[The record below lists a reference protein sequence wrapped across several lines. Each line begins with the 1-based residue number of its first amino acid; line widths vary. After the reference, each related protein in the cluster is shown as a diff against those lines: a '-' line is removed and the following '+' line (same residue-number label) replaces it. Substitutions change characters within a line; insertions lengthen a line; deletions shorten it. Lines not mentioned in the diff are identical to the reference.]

1 MSWLKGRLSERTSW
15 DGSVLIA
22 LSILALI
29 ASPIIQWVAYAGLAY
44 GIFTVIKK
52 EHQNLSYISN
62 NMKDEYTLAF
72 TKVVQQ
78 TVAETGFSI
87 PYDVETYI
95 IALLSSH
102 VEKSNFLPK
111 ESFTESYFKLTHKS
125 SYSAK
130 ELGDTCLILSGVFPE
145 YGEKTGL
152 NKTYYDNIGKSSYE
166 QASRILN
173 RELFYMLYL
182 HFDLISAFIN
192 ITTSSPV
199 APIIIGGRDGS
210 QSRRCI
216 S

>member
-1 MSWLKGRLSERTSW
+1 
-15 DGSVLIA
+15 
-22 LSILALI
+22 
-29 ASPIIQWVAYAGLAY
+29 
-44 GIFTVIKK
+44 
-52 EHQNLSYISN
+52 
-62 NMKDEYTLAF
+62 MKDEYTLAF

-87 PYDVETYI
+87 PDDIETYI

-102 VEKSNFLPK
+102 VEKSDFLPQK
-111 ESFTESYFKLTHKS
+111 SFAESYFKLTHRS

-152 NKTYYDNIGKSSYE
+152 NKTYYKNIGKSSYE

-182 HFDLISAFIN
+182 HFDLISKFIN
-192 ITTSSPV
+192 IPTSRPI
-199 APIIIGGRDGS
+199 APMIIGGDNVS
-210 QSRRCI
+210 
-216 S
+216 